1 MLLPTLVLSCLP
13 SCSELQTGLAGKEL
27 GKPMRILAVDDD
39 QSIVEILELALIS
52 MGHEEVCTARCA
64 AEALDTI
71 DISAEPFD
79 CILLD
84 IQMPET
90 DGVELCSM
98 IREIPG
104 YRKTPII
111 MLTAMSDRKYID
123 RAFVSGATDYIT
135 KPFEAIEL
143 NARLAIAE
151 RLNNEIRAN
160 ARNTSKLDQMTEEL
174 VYEPAVNL
182 EDSFDV
188 DDVPGYM
195 NFHAFLNYLAKLDH
209 AKFFLAEMM
218 VVKIADIGT
227 IFKRCGARHYIE
239 YVTDV
244 AEAVSDNIYGKDCV
258 LSYAG
263 YGYFVIANAGTS
275 GHYLSDE
282 LDLQIQQSVEQMG
295 LVFPDSEAIKAHI
308 VQSNIKKPTVFGGLG
323 NQRIIQSLIEEVEQ
337 DLSTQYRSHG
347 APFSQDNMAAMSAV

>member
-1 MLLPTLVLSCLP
+1 LSCLL
-13 SCSELQTGLAGKEL
+13 SFKELQTGCAGNEM
-27 GKPMRILAVDDD
+27 GKHMRILAVDDD

-52 MGHEEVCTARCA
+52 MGHEEVSTARCA

-71 DISAEPFD
+71 EISGEPFD

-90 DGVELCSM
+90 DGIELCSM

-111 MLTAMSDRKYID
+111 MLTAMSDRKFID
-123 RAFVSGATDYIT
+123 RAFVAGATDYIT

-143 NARLAIAE
+143 NTRLAVAE
-151 RLNNEIRAN
+151 KLNNEIREN
-160 ARNTSKLDQMTEEL
+160 SKRPNKLDQMTEEL

-195 NFHAFLNYLAKLDH
+195 NFYAFLNYLAKLDH
-209 AKFFLAEMM
+209 AKFFLAEIM

-227 IFKRCGARHYIE
+227 IFKRCGGRHYIE

-244 AEAVSDNIYGKDCV
+244 AEAISDNVLGKDCV

-282 LDLQIQQSVEQMG
+282 FNFQIQQTVEQMG
-295 LVFPDSEAIKAHI
+295 LVYPDGEQIKAHI
-308 VQSNIKKPTVFGGLG
+308 VQSSVKKPTVFGGTG
-323 NQRIIQSLIEEVEQ
+323 NQRIIQKLIEETEHS
-337 DLSTQYRSHG
+337 LSEQYRSHG
-347 APFSQDNMAAMSAV
+347 APFSQDYMSTMSAV